1 MHRNMRFCAAVCPF
15 LLLAALLLS
24 LLCACGDSYPYMN
37 TVAGETYRY
46 RLSGNGYIQS
56 VQVYD
61 GERSRGT
68 VRIRQS
74 TRLEEP
80 YENNGLVTGDFNG
93 DGLEDFYVIL
103 SAREGVTD
111 IACYLAKKNG
121 GYTRDKKLSALH
133 NLVAD
138 AENGTLLAYSEEEKE
153 IARGKDGTPICNRL
167 YTLTAYTYKD
177 GVLSPLSAIRLTY
190 YADEEYWSYTTL
202 GYDADGIFTEMDE
215 KWLTPENLPDYDFR
229 PGGRKSPESAGE

>member
-15 LLLAALLLS
+15 LLLAALLLF
-24 LLCACGDSYPYMN
+24 LLCACGDSYPYMD

-121 GYTRDKKLSALH
+121 GYTPATKSSPPCTTWWRTRRTAPCLPTARRKKRSRAERTAPPSA
-133 NLVAD
+133 
-138 AENGTLLAYSEEEKE
+138 
-153 IARGKDGTPICNRL
+153 
-167 YTLTAYTYKD
+167 TAC
-177 GVLSPLSAIRLTY
+177 IR
-190 YADEEYWSYTTL
+190 
-202 GYDADGIFTEMDE
+202 
-215 KWLTPENLPDYDFR
+215 
-229 PGGRKSPESAGE
+229 